1 MSLFDKL
8 NKSYSTPGKG
18 VSKTGREKNAFFKFF
33 EIYFSK
39 FWQITK
45 VNLYF
50 NIVFI
55 PVIVMVGALFVFMYG
70 KNINW
75 IYRCFVIFLPT
86 ILLGPVMTGITKVTR
101 DFAREVPGFP
111 KEDFKK
117 TTFRYV
123 WTSFFFSAVSY
134 FLLWV
139 IVLAVAMYAS
149 NRGSGWFYSI
159 GYYVSIFVAAVFLFA
174 NYYIHIMVVTLE
186 LKKKD
191 IIKNAVIFAFLCL
204 PRNLILTLLYLF
216 LTAIPIGLLYMGFL
230 YGAEG
235 ICFPILVLYILFIYA
250 GTMSFCG
257 SFLTFPSLKKFIID
271 PYYEANPNETAQIV
285 TNPEKVFKNIGEEL
299 KEKELPEYVY
309 ENGKLVHRSVIEN
322 AMAYNDQLPNEE

>member
-18 VSKTGREKNAFFKFF
+18 VSKGGREKNAFFKFF

-45 VNLYF
+45 VNLWF

-55 PVIVMVGALFVFMYG
+55 PVIVMVGALFTFMYG
-70 KNINW
+70 KNLHW
-75 IYRCFVIFLPT
+75 MYKCFVIFSPT

-111 KEDFKK
+111 KEDFKS
-117 TTFRYV
+117 TTFKYF
-123 WTSFFFSAVSY
+123 WTSLLFSLATY
-134 FLLWV
+134 LLLWI
-139 IVLAVAMYAS
+139 IVVAVVMYAS
-149 NRGSGWFYSI
+149 NKSNGWFYGI

-174 NYYIHIMVVTLE
+174 NYYIHIMLVTLD

-191 IIKNAVIFAFLCL
+191 LVKNAVIFAFLCL
-204 PRNLILTLLYLF
+204 PRNLILTLLFFF
-216 LTAIPIGLLYMGFL
+216 LTGIPVGLFFIGFTTGT
-230 YGAEG
+230 EG
-235 ICFPILVLYILFIYA
+235 ICFPILVIYMLFVYA

-271 PYYEANPNETAQIV
+271 PYYEANPNETSQIV

-322 AMAYNDQLPNEE
+322 AMAYNDQIPDEE